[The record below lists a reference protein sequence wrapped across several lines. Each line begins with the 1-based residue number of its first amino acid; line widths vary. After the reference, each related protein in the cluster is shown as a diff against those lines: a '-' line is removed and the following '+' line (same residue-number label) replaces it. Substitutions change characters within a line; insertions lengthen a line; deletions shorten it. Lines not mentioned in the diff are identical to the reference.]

1 MNKHLQYL
9 NSLVYQP
16 IICMASSYTGKMAVI
31 NIFGFFCRKRDA
43 TELRQLTIVLVL
55 STDKLIQ
62 FGHGIPLS
70 ENLLAMESNILH
82 ALALSLPPVKR
93 VSKQWSV
100 VILDVLTSSIRRLT
114 GFILSIPVSLL
125 PVPGQKG

>member
-1 MNKHLQYL
+1 
-9 NSLVYQP
+9 
-16 IICMASSYTGKMAVI
+16 MASSYMGKMAVI

-43 TELRQLTIVLVL
+43 TELRQLIIVLVL

-62 FGHGIPLS
+62 FGHGMPLS

-82 ALALSLPPVKR
+82 ALALALPPVKR